1 MLITIQMTVM
11 MMMMNTHHSSEIFP
25 VNFHFE
31 FHSMDEADWYLI
43 TNFLSAF
50 FIMIITLHAAQLTSW
65 FQQFTAPEKICI
77 FMT

>member
-50 FIMIITLHAAQLTSW
+50 FYHDNYSTCSTVNFLVPAVYCT
-65 FQQFTAPEKICI
+65 
-77 FMT
+77 